1 MRKNEKVGKT
11 TTRRKQKA
19 VISKSKRN
27 KEIGRRILVKRIY
40 VDIFRKEGI
49 F

>member
-27 KEIGRRILVKRIY
+27 KR
-40 VDIFRKEGI
+40 DWKENFSQKDLCGYI
-49 F
+49 